1 MTKELAVAVMVV
13 VGTALTAAGADD
25 ARAARRAEAPRLL
38 KDAVAAGTVEDADFA
53 AIADWILHAKEEN
66 VAAGLLEVLGAAE
79 PSLAAAGGQRWE
91 GTTRAVFSLFATALR
106 DGQHNRRRSGQ
117 DLEPEIA
124 AVVSAA
130 TPALAETFREIDPET
145 KARITALLGTLAP
158 LSHDLAPLLG
168 ADLSGVARDA
178 LDEIKKK

>member
-1 MTKELAVAVMVV
+1 MTKELAVSVMLV
-13 VGTALTAAGADD
+13 VGTALTAAAADD
-25 ARAARRAEAPRLL
+25 AREARRAEAPRLL
-38 KDAVAAGTVEDADFA
+38 KDAVAKGTVEDADFA
-53 AIADWILHAKEEN
+53 AIADWIVHAREEN

-79 PSLAAAGGQRWE
+79 PSLAAAGGKRWE

-124 AVVSAA
+124 ALVGAA
-130 TPALAETFREIDPET
+130 APAIAETFREIDPEA
-145 KARITALLGTLAP
+145 KARISALLGTLAP

-168 ADLSGVARDA
+168 ADLSGSVREA
-178 LDEIKKK
+178 LEEIDKK